1 MSADTMESA
10 SPPEQ
15 ERLPIQDHFLGWQCR
30 VREYSMRQS
39 EGRPSTGM
47 RPRVVLEDGT
57 EAAAAVTL
65 LLLPNEPQESIQQ
78 FRFMVQKT
86 HDPQERYKKAVQ
98 LLSSSFYQHMEDFSG
113 VMTGLFLKGSAGVM
127 ILVKEEQ
134 CVLEFNHQQQR
145 FRIPCRVEVLHKR
158 KLAHQFTYWHNH
170 LFNPAIP
177 PEIKV
182 LAFEPDW
189 AEASADPELDQQQ

>member
-113 VMTGLFLKGSAGVM
+113 VMTAWICETETSFA
-127 ILVKEEQ
+127 
-134 CVLEFNHQQQR
+134 
-145 FRIPCRVEVLHKR
+145 
-158 KLAHQFTYWHNH
+158 
-170 LFNPAIP
+170 
-177 PEIKV
+177 
-182 LAFEPDW
+182 DW
-189 AEASADPELDQQQ
+189 ARGQSVDWSFSEKRLSTGRQLSSCPSARTSTYTAATETQ